1 MAETASFAGRV
12 FGPGLPGGGAAAAAR
27 WQDAALVIVADG
39 REIVAPRVTIDAS
52 GFNVERVR
60 IAWPAGPDAAGDYA
74 FFVESAEA
82 RARCAATAPVEHAA
96 ALRAALGAQAKT
108 ERRFR
113 LGWGVIGAVLLL
125 PFLVLAGFALN
136 ADALARWVVARIPV
150 AQEAALG
157 DLTLAQTRTQMTLIE
172 RGPAVDAVRSI
183 GEKLTVGSPHRYRW
197 FVADRPDLN
206 AFAAPGGVVV
216 VFSGLIRAAKT
227 PEELA
232 GVLAH
237 EVAHAEL
244 RHSLQAM
251 AKSLGLRALVSLAL
265 GDFAGDRMAG
275 ALAQLGELKYSRD
288 AEREA
293 DAEGLRRLLAAG
305 IDPHGMVSMF
315 ATLAR
320 GAPADDRG
328 GEGTAEERRVS
339 PPTLLSTHPPTE
351 ERLAS
356 LRQMLAGENGQFA
369 PLSIDW
375 AAVKASLPA
384 R

>member
-1 MAETASFAGRV
+1 MPETAAFAGRV
-12 FGPGLPGGGAAAAAR
+12 FGPGLPGGGAAAEAR
-27 WQDAALVIVADG
+27 WQDGALVVVAGG
-39 REIVAPRVTIDAS
+39 REIVAARVTIEAS
-52 GFNVERVR
+52 GFNAERVR
-60 IAWPAGPDAAGDYA
+60 IAWSAGPDAAGDHA

-82 RARCAATAPVEHAA
+82 RARCAASAPEEHAA

-172 RGPAVDAVRSI
+172 RGPAVDAVRTI

-216 VFSGLIRAAKT
+216 VFSGLIRAAQT

-305 IDPHGMVSMF
+305 IDPRGMVSMF

-320 GAPADDRG
+320 GAPAHDGG
-328 GEGTAEERRVS
+328 GEGTTEERRVS

-356 LRQMLAGENGQFA
+356 LRQMLAGENRQFA